1 MFGILNKD
9 RRYLTGFVIHGLSFW
24 LINRLTVSVEMKR
37 KITSAL
43 NKCTKMRTTLL
54 LWVIN
59 TDVAL
64 LVNLGY
70 YLFYHEKSKIMWI
83 KIKRCKINKM
93 EGIALKKNCNLAIN
107 WGLELLSKSGN

>member
-64 LVNLGY
+64 LVNLV
-70 YLFYHEKSKIMWI
+70 
-83 KIKRCKINKM
+83 
-93 EGIALKKNCNLAIN
+93 
-107 WGLELLSKSGN
+107 LLSILPWEKQNYVDKDQKM